1 MKKAVCLLITTAI
14 IWQPVQVVAEEFTN
28 QNKYVTDIGV
38 DQEAEIEGYQN
49 IDFEEAL
56 DIEFGSEDEESVKA
70 FDDSALEIFSDG
82 QDDEMVETAE
92 SNGNNILS
100 EALYYK
106 GHYYA
111 IFDLHSDWDEAKA
124 YCESLGGYLATIESR
139 EENDVV
145 FGYLRNRGYDSAYFG
160 LTDEET
166 EGSWKWV
173 TGEKV
178 DIPIGI

>member
-1 MKKAVCLLITTAI
+1 M
-14 IWQPVQVVAEEFTN
+14 
-28 QNKYVTDIGV
+28 
-38 DQEAEIEGYQN
+38 
-49 IDFEEAL
+49 

-145 FGYLRNRGYDSAYFG
+145 FGYLRNRGIPCSHSSESCSDLTQSAHFWMRSRM
-160 LTDEET
+160 LL
-166 EGSWKWV
+166 
-173 TGEKV
+173 
-178 DIPIGI
+178 